1 MVFIFK
7 WQFLVYL
14 VYFSYLPTLSG
25 QLYFRRKVT
34 SSHFLRVTIS
44 ALPVFVRSSYFSE
57 QLLLLSSSVSR
68 TVTSSLQL
76 FFQNIYF
83 LEAKLLPSNHFLR
96 IGSSLGQLLLAHFRT
111 TFSKKLIF
119 QIRNILYY
127 LLFLGATFL
136 ERLLFQK
143 TLPSIAATFSEELR
157 SDIIPFQR
165 SCYFTATLPLHSY
178 TYYLSVSN

>member
-14 VYFSYLPTLSG
+14 VLFSYLATLSG

-34 SSHFLRVTIS
+34 SSHFFRVTIS

-57 QLLLLSSSVSR
+57 QLLLLRSSVSGI
-68 TVTSSLQL
+68 VTSSQQL

-96 IGSSLGQLLLAHFRT
+96 IGSSLGQLLLAHFRI

-119 QIRNILYY
+119 QIKNILYTY
-127 LLFLGATFL
+127 FSWRTTFL

-143 TLPSIAATFSEELR
+143 TLPFIAATFSEELR
-157 SDIIPFQR
+157 SDIITFQR
-165 SCYFTATLPLHSY
+165 SCYFTATLTLHSY

>member
-14 VYFSYLPTLSG
+14 VLFSYLATLSG

-34 SSHFLRVTIS
+34 SSHFFRVTIS
-44 ALPVFVRSSYFSE
+44 ALPVFVRSSYFSQ
-57 QLLLLSSSVSR
+57 QLLLLRSSVSG
-68 TVTSSLQL
+68 TVTSSQQL

-96 IGSSLGQLLLAHFRT
+96 IGSSLGQLLLVHFRT

-127 LLFLGATFL
+127 LLFLESYLFRAATFS
-136 ERLLFQK
+136 K
-143 TLPSIAATFSEELR
+143 DITLYSSYFFRRATFWHYTFSEELL
-157 SDIIPFQR
+157 F
-165 SCYFTATLPLHSY
+165 HSY
-178 TYYLSVSN
+178 ASSPQLHLLFIS

>member
-1 MVFIFK
+1 MAISRIFSTFFIFSYSFWTALFSEK
-7 WQFLVYL
+7 S
-14 VYFSYLPTLSG
+14 YFFTLLQSN
-25 QLYFRRKVT
+25 YFGT
-34 SSHFLRVTIS
+34 TG
-44 ALPVFVRSSYFSE
+44 FVRSSYFSE
-57 QLLLLSSSVSR
+57 QLLLLRSSVSG
-68 TVTSSLQL
+68 TVTSSQQL

-96 IGSSLGQLLLAHFRT
+96 IGSSLGQLLLAHFRI

-119 QIRNILYY
+119 QIKNILYTY
-127 LLFLGATFL
+127 FSWRTTFL

-165 SCYFTATLPLHSY
+165 SCYFTATLTLHSY